1 MTGAPDN
8 KKVRICPYCQSDN
21 TLPFEEEGSNKGNDS
36 LAFVILAAILLVGA
50 YFFFVISSYLFF
62 PFVIFALIIIS
73 TKIIN
78 KRDRNRKKADLLP
91 KEKKYYLCL
100 DCSNNFKA

>member
-1 MTGAPDN
+1 MGSEKP
-8 KKVRICPYCQSDN
+8 KLCPYCQSDN
-21 TLPFEEEGSNKGNDS
+21 TLPFEEENGGKGSDS
-36 LAFVILAAILLVGA
+36 LIIIIFAAVLLIGG

-62 PFVIFALIIIS
+62 PFVVFGLIIIS

-78 KRDRNRKKADLLP
+78 KRDRDRKKTDLLP
-91 KEKKYYLCL
+91 KEKKHYLCL